1 MSPTEARVAAI
12 RARMPFRVVDSINV
26 EVAWLLAEVDRLTG
40 ECERLALRVAADAA
54 APDGRRA

>member
-12 RARMPFRVVDSINV
+12 RARMPFRVVDSINDD
-26 EVAWLLAEVDRLTG
+26 VAWLLAEVDRLTG